1 MTAKSNYLENKI
13 IDLVFRGQTF
23 TPPATIFFSLI
34 RATAGVSPRSTAVTV
49 GQTTVPAA
57 PNGRMYRCSTAGT
70 TGASEPTWG
79 PVNTGT
85 TTDGTA
91 VWTEMSDDLET
102 YSAVVSGAE
111 VSTSGTAY
119 ARASVAASL
128 TNFAGTQG
136 AGTTTASSGNTG
148 TTSNNG
154 AITYSAPTAQW
165 GVIGAVYAMDAVTG
179 GNPLT
184 WAMLANPK
192 TINNGDAAASF
203 GAGQFTYQDDN

>member
-13 IDLVFRGQTF
+13 IDLVFRGQAF
-23 TPPATIFFSLI
+23 TSPANIFFALI
-34 RATAGVSPRSTAVTV
+34 RATAGISPRSTAVTV

-79 PVNTGT
+79 TVNDGT

-91 VWTEMSDDLET
+91 VWTEMTTDFESF
-102 YSAVVSGAE
+102 SAVVSGAE

-128 TNFAGTQG
+128 ANFAGTQG
-136 AGTTTASSGNTG
+136 AGSTTASSGNTG

-154 AITYSAPTAQW
+154 SITYSAPTAQW
-165 GVIGAVYAMDAVTG
+165 GVIGAVYAMDAVTS

-184 WAMLANPK
+184 WAMLSAPK
-192 TINNGDAAASF
+192 TVNSGDSAPSFAA
-203 GAGQFTYQDDN
+203 GAFTYQDDN